1 MSKKELKPIQINKS
15 NIKDIIAESKLIR
28 EFAMYGCDE
37 APGRIIGYNP
47 ISKKCVDIT
56 GYDGPDAPI
65 EVPRV
70 PSIGKKGG
78 GSVLDVFTDPRKA
91 AQFLFDIYINA
102 FDPEQI
108 KDCAMNNP
116 TMSGL
121 GFFIGATNSGKSVV
135 TLLPRIALT
144 SVAPKGIRSS
154 IIASRELA
162 NYKVKHRGLGRR
174 VLDTSLDTLKKTRGT
189 VGLLAAGAIAAVGV
203 GLGVGKAFFDFQQKK
218 DVMSFLEWAESE
230 AWGDQSYDNWKCL
243 GAAAVLSVAIGALG
257 RAGTDGLV
265 KIAGKALTA
274 PATVPVKIIKAITR
288 SNSMKNFFKKVLN
301 VSLKGVSTKNLSTFK
316 ELEKA
321 NLLPSGSKI
330 ILDTS
335 DGAGILKLEGFS
347 GQVKIPAD
355 KVPDSLKKSAG
366 GGDLILDSKE
376 LSQELS
382 EISGKVSKGI
392 NEQLQGGASAFR
404 DSPYQRQL
412 KLFKQVLAKGD
423 NLTEK
428 AINSQAFEN
437 SVSLLN
443 KMHDDAEKMVSN
455 LSKLEKSLLKQR
467 SSVKSLVSNLSKG
480 TELPDMRKVELEVLK
495 AKPGEV
501 DKVLAE
507 LYPGASGIESFQK
520 VSEYFKNYKDFD
532 LTQKEL
538 ITQLELGKKVLLDE
552 TGVVKSLVSD
562 KKGANALE
570 DWLSSEAGQK
580 WANSWNSFPG
590 RRREVLKAVS
600 SQPLKNALSKFL
612 ASDDLMIIGAAGVA
626 TAIAGSKEAKIDNSE
641 ELQEIVSI
649 MDDQVGKL
657 SFENYLSEDGNRF
670 DAQKMLLALLST
682 VEQNTSKYTPQ
693 TQEALKAWKNDT
705 TNNKVYI
712 SKINKYVNRSDQGL
726 PNETDL
732 KNRLKQ
738 IVRGTITPDK
748 VNESKEVLIMNKK
761 DIKQLVAE
769 FLNENTGMGYGKY
782 PYHASE
788 HSEAEPD
795 QDYMIEWSALIDDAC
810 GPRKKNIDGDP
821 KTVEDAAVEIAKILV
836 KDSDLFRDVLEMCG
850 SNKSVGTEIL
860 RQIKAVKE
868 KKTLD
873 SELKV

>member
-1 MSKKELKPIQINKS
+1 MSNKDLQPIQINKI

-28 EFAMYGCDE
+28 EFAMYGCDDV
-37 APGRIIGYNP
+37 PGRIIGYNP

-56 GYDGPDAPI
+56 GYDGPDAPVG
-65 EVPRV
+65 VPKA
-70 PSIGKKGG
+70 PSVDKKGG
-78 GSVLDVFTDPRKA
+78 GSILDVFTDPRKA

-116 TMSGL
+116 AMSGL

-144 SVAPKGIRSS
+144 SMAPKGVKSS
-154 IIASRELA
+154 ILASRELQ
-162 NYKVKHRGLGRR
+162 NYKISHRGLGRQ
-174 VLDTSLDTLKKTRGT
+174 VADQFLNSLKKTRGT
-189 VGLLAAGAIAAVGV
+189 VGLFAAGVVAVT
-203 GLGVGKAFFDFQQKK
+203 GLGLGAGKAFFDFQQKK
-218 DVMSFLEWAESE
+218 DVMSFLEWAEEE
-230 AWGDQSYDNWKCL
+230 AWGNQSYNNWKCL
-243 GAAAVLSVAIGALG
+243 AASAVLSVAIGALG

-288 SNSMKNFFKKVLN
+288 SNSMKNVFKKILG
-301 VSLKGVSTKNLSTFK
+301 VSLKGTSTKNLNTFK

-330 ILDTS
+330 TLDTS
-335 DGAGILKLEGFS
+335 DGAGVLKLEGFS
-347 GQVKIPAD
+347 GQVKIPAE
-355 KVPDSLKKSAG
+355 KVPDSLKKAAG
-366 GGDLILDSKE
+366 DGDLILDSNE
-376 LSQELS
+376 LTQELA
-382 EISGKVSKGI
+382 EISGKISKGI
-392 NEQLQGGASAFR
+392 NEQLQGSARSFR
-404 DSPYQRQL
+404 DSPYQKQL
-412 KLFKQVLAKGD
+412 KLFKQILAKGD

-428 AINSQAFEN
+428 SINSQAFEN
-437 SVSLLN
+437 SVNLLN
-443 KMHDDAEKMVSN
+443 KMHDDAEKLVSN
-455 LSKLEKSLLKQR
+455 LSKLEKNLLKQR
-467 SSVKSLVSNLSKG
+467 SSAKSLVSDLSKG
-480 TELPDMRKVELEVLK
+480 TDLPDMRKVELQILK

-501 DKVLAE
+501 DKVLSD
-507 LYPGASGIESFQK
+507 LYPGLSGSKSFEK
-520 VSEYFKNYKDFD
+520 VTEYFKNYKDFD

-552 TGVVKSLVSD
+552 TGVIKSLISD
-562 KKGANALE
+562 KKGKNALE

-590 RRREVLKAVS
+590 RKREVMKAVS
-600 SQPLKNALSKFL
+600 SQPLKNAFSKFL

-626 TAIAGSKEAKIDNSE
+626 TAIAGSKEAKIDNSQ

-657 SFENYLSEDGNRF
+657 SFENYLSEDGNKF

-682 VEQNTSKYTPQ
+682 IQDVGKYTPQ
-693 TQEALKAWKNDT
+693 TQEALKAWKNDA
-705 TNNKVYI
+705 TNNKQYI
-712 SKINKYVNRSDQGL
+712 SRINKFINRSDQGL
-726 PNETDL
+726 PNDTDL

-748 VNESKEVLIMNKK
+748 VNESREVLTMNRK

-769 FLNENTGMGYGKY
+769 FLNENTGMGYAKY

-788 HSEAEPD
+788 HSEKEPD
-795 QDYMIEWSALIDDAC
+795 EDYMIEWKALVDDVC
-810 GPRKKNIDGDP
+810 GPRRKNVDGDP
-821 KTVEDAAVEIAKILV
+821 KTVEDAAVEVAKILV

-860 RQIKAVKE
+860 RQIRAVKE
-868 KKTLD
+868 KKALD
-873 SELKV
+873 NELKV